1 MVVVVTAVIDLVV
14 VVVVVVVKLNL
25 LLLYGVQPGFNKVCS
40 ECTMYGRIIWGKQFQ
55 KGVTPFF
62 ALSRS
67 LKNKHY

>member
-1 MVVVVTAVIDLVV
+1 MVVVVVTAVIDLVV
-14 VVVVVVVKLNL
+14 VVVVVKLIL

-40 ECTMYGRIIWGKQFQ
+40 ECTMMYGRIIWGKQFQ